1 MMYERATNMN
11 HGPSDGFL
19 QAVTYSGETYR
30 VPLLAEAQP
39 GPQVFEGGGV
49 PPPASASTPGV
60 ATGLPSGPFGALVFA
75 LPGGP
80 QFSYRFT
87 PSDVVWTARFIV
99 GEAGGRNDPG
109 NQAVIWA
116 MFNRYALFTHRY
128 YPTFH
133 QFIRAY
139 STPLQPS
146 LKSAGA
152 AKRHVNSPSFV
163 RTGGIYP
170 GTDIPRGQLRRFLEL
185 QARPWGALPTAARA
199 LALQALTGM
208 VPNLIGNASE
218 FASTRVFFHDATG
231 RYPHSYDEWRQF
243 TEQYARRQK
252 RVWVGPIQGLD
263 QMSNAFFIDNRAT
276 NLPRGAI
283 RVVP

>member
-1 MMYERATNMN
+1 MSYRWN
-11 HGPSDGFL
+11 DGFIR
-19 QAVTYSGETYR
+19 AATYAGEAYSFPSETELY
-30 VPLLAEAQP
+30 P
-39 GPQVFEGGGV
+39 GYQVFEDGPPGGA
-49 PPPASASTPGV
+49 PASASAVTPAGTQTT
-60 ATGLPSGPFGALVFA
+60 AAGAPSGPFGTLV
-75 LPGGP
+75 LQRPSGPG
-80 QFSYRFT
+80 FSYRFT
-87 PSDVVWTARFIV
+87 PDDVLWTARFIV

-116 MFNRYALFTHRY
+116 MFNRYALFTHRS

-146 LKSAGA
+146 LKSSGA
-152 AKRHVNSPSFV
+152 AKRHMNRPDFV
-163 RTGGIYP
+163 RIGGTYP
-170 GTDIPRGQLRRFLEL
+170 GTSIPRGQLRRFLEL
-185 QARPWGALPTAARA
+185 QARPWSQLPQTARA
-199 LALQALTGM
+199 LAVQALSGHLLN
-208 VPNLIGNASE
+208 PIGNASE

-231 RYPHSYDEWRQF
+231 TYPRSYDEWRQF
-243 TEQYARRQK
+243 TEQYARRKK

-263 QMSNAFFIDNRAT
+263 QMPNAFFIDSRAT